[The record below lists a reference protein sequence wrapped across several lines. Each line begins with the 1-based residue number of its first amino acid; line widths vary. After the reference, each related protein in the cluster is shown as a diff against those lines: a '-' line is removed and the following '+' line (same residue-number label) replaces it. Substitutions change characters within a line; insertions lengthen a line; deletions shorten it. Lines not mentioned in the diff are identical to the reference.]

1 MAAAAAA
8 RGRPRGGPAAPAFQ
22 KAAAAWQLPA
32 ADALQGGEAQAWKVE
47 AMARRQWTTAA
58 ALLLA
63 VAACCAHTA
72 AGSRPLPD
80 GGTGSEDSEG
90 LALEQRDGDS
100 DEDATALLDAW
111 RRAYG
116 LDDPLGRTVRPFVS
130 LPESTPRAPHL
141 HDCHTVA
148 LQNKA
153 ADRRHADGAMP
164 PWAVVTENPAFGN
177 ASALAQSAPPWVEGA
192 DAGNLLGTRAA
203 QAYLWWHQHPANC
216 TDPALRFL
224 YIPWRGTHRKGVG
237 SQLHWMSV
245 AMGYALLT
253 GRILVV
259 GDNYVRADHPGCAAA
274 GEAGRFQCYF
284 RSPAAEECEVVAKR
298 LWLEQGGIGGPDNV
312 VMGEPP
318 ASVMWAP
325 AAKAAHQP
333 NICPGLWC
341 TNQAV
346 SSAIM
351 SRRSAG
357 SVESGGRL
365 REHVLDWWRAQSIRY
380 LLRFPTGEHD
390 NLPAHLLSRYI
401 IAIVVGT
408 SEWAR
413 LLLEQPDVPAEYL
426 CHMENIARHEAY
438 GGWVAELVAASER
451 RRLSLAM
458 DDDASSRRQAQGEL
472 ETTLWQSTH
481 DVLVPRPIVTM
492 HVRGGAKKRE
502 MALFSLRAFME
513 QAERVRS
520 HDPNVHTIW
529 LASMLGSVLEEA
541 EADYTPRWTFLSTRQ
556 RRLTRKE
563 EDGDFDDIPSTP
575 MASDASPEAA
585 AEAAAWALKSS
596 VDLSFVNLLVQ
607 SQADYFVGTLGSN
620 WDRLVDELRK
630 TNGRLRSGFIALN
643 YGQN

>member
-1 MAAAAAA
+1 
-8 RGRPRGGPAAPAFQ
+8 
-22 KAAAAWQLPA
+22 
-32 ADALQGGEAQAWKVE
+32 
-47 AMARRQWTTAA
+47 MARRRWPTAA

-63 VAACCAHTA
+63 VAACCAHTVE
-72 AGSRPLPD
+72 GSRPLPD
-80 GGTGSEDSEG
+80 GGTGSEDSEA
-90 LALEQRDGDS
+90 LALEQRDGDLN
-100 DEDATALLDAW
+100 EGATALLDAW

-153 ADRRHADGAMP
+153 ADRRHADSAMP

-177 ASALAQSAPPWVEGA
+177 ASALAQSAVSLHRRYDACFSPTPPFLPPSTCFLRGLEALALLIDCARCRQPPWVDGA
-192 DAGNLLGTRAA
+192 DSGNLLGTRAA
-203 QAYLWWHQHPANC
+203 QAYLWWHQHPADC

-245 AMGYALLT
+245 AMGHALLT

-274 GEAGRFQCYF
+274 GETGRFQCYF
-284 RSPAAEECEVVAKR
+284 HSPAAEECEVVAKR
-298 LWLEQGGIGGPDNV
+298 LWAEQGGVGGADDA

-325 AAKAAHQP
+325 AAKAAHHP
-333 NICPGLWC
+333 DICPGLWC
-341 TNQAV
+341 TSQAV
-346 SSAIM
+346 SSATM
-351 SRRSAG
+351 SRRLAG

-380 LLRFPTGEHD
+380 LLRFPT
-390 NLPAHLLSRYI
+390 
-401 IAIVVGT
+401 
-408 SEWAR
+408 
-413 LLLEQPDVPAEYL
+413 EYL
-426 CHMENIARHEAY
+426 CRMQNIARHEAY

-451 RRLSLAM
+451 RRLSFAT
-458 DDDASSRRQAQGEL
+458 DDDASSRRQALGEL

-481 DVLVPRPIVTM
+481 DVLVPRPMITM

-563 EDGDFDDIPSTP
+563 EEGDFDDIPSTP
-575 MASDASPEAA
+575 VASDASPEAA

-630 TNGRLRSGFIALN
+630 TNGRLRAGFIALN

>member
-1 MAAAAAA
+1 MPHHSRRHCQSPSWRQRQPVGPSPQ
-8 RGRPRGGPAAPAFQ
+8 RGFRRHTRRASSGSQLQ
-22 KAAAAWQLPA
+22 KAEAAWQLLPA
-32 ADALQGGEAQAWKVE
+32 ADALRSGEAQASGKLRAE
-47 AMARRQWTTAA
+47 AMARQRWPTAA

-63 VAACCAHTA
+63 VAACCAHTV

-80 GGTGSEDSEG
+80 GGTGSEDSEA
-90 LALEQRDGDS
+90 LALEQRDGDL
-100 DEDATALLDAW
+100 DEGATALLDAW

-141 HDCHTVA
+141 HDCHTVS

-153 ADRRHADGAMP
+153 ADRRHANGAMP

-203 QAYLWWHQHPANC
+203 QAYLWWHQHPADC

-284 RSPAAEECEVVAKR
+284 HSPTAKECEAVAKR
-298 LWLEQGGIGGPDNV
+298 LWAEQGGVGGPDDA

-318 ASVMWAP
+318 ASIMWAP

-333 NICPGLWC
+333 DICPGLWC

-346 SSAIM
+346 SSATK
-351 SRRSAG
+351 SQRSAG

-380 LLRFPTGEHD
+380 LLRFPT
-390 NLPAHLLSRYI
+390 
-401 IAIVVGT
+401 
-408 SEWAR
+408 
-413 LLLEQPDVPAEYL
+413 EYL
-426 CHMENIARHEAY
+426 CRMENIARHEAY

-451 RRLSLAM
+451 RRLSLAT
-458 DDDASSRRQAQGEL
+458 DDGASSRRQALGEL
-472 ETTLWQSTH
+472 ETTLWQSTR
-481 DVLVPRPIVTM
+481 DVLVPRPMITM

-563 EDGDFDDIPSTP
+563 EEGDFDDIPSTP
-575 MASDASPEAA
+575 VASDASPEAA

-630 TNGRLRSGFIALN
+630 TNGRLRAGFIALN